1 MNSVLA
7 AINDDVLEGDKQAE
21 FLLDQLDQEF
31 ISATMF
37 LADLTNM
44 LKKLINI
51 FQLENLSVSKFS
63 FHLNNT
69 IREITSEFIGY
80 EEVQPNYGTI
90 FNNYL
95 NESGN
100 SVPSFVKE
108 YSLAIIN
115 AVESRFPESELYFSF
130 KIFDPKELP
139 DNERDLFIYGI
150 NEVEFLD
157 KFYGEDKSVDGN
169 QFCGI
174 IEKGELIKEWDSV
187 KIYLKCY
194 KNTELEFIQ
203 LWKYILDNDETFSFN
218 YPITTII
225 LKIAL
230 IIPLSNAHVERIF
243 SQQNLIKSKLRNQM
257 NIDTLN
263 NHLMILLNGPEIEDF
278 DFEKAYEHW
287 VTKNQERLVNFYYF
301 IVCIIFCV
309 RNKIYLFIC

>member
-100 SVPSFVKE
+100 SVPSFCQRI
-108 YSLAIIN
+108 LI
-115 AVESRFPESELYFSF
+115 
-130 KIFDPKELP
+130 
-139 DNERDLFIYGI
+139 
-150 NEVEFLD
+150 
-157 KFYGEDKSVDGN
+157 GN
-169 QFCGI
+169 N
-174 IEKGELIKEWDSV
+174 
-187 KIYLKCY
+187 KC
-194 KNTELEFIQ
+194 
-203 LWKYILDNDETFSFN
+203 
-218 YPITTII
+218 
-225 LKIAL
+225 
-230 IIPLSNAHVERIF
+230 
-243 SQQNLIKSKLRNQM
+243 
-257 NIDTLN
+257 
-263 NHLMILLNGPEIEDF
+263 
-278 DFEKAYEHW
+278 
-287 VTKNQERLVNFYYF
+287 
-301 IVCIIFCV
+301 C
-309 RNKIYLFIC
+309 